1 MKNIIGL
8 VASYAFVALIIL
20 LAKPFEKLG
29 KEASR
34 KFIHIMLANWWL
46 IAMYFFENA
55 IWASIAPITFIII
68 NYLSYKKDLIRVME
82 RENQDGLGTVYYA
95 ISLLLIAIYTF
106 GIINRPEIGLCAS
119 LIMGY
124 SDGIASIV
132 GKTIKSYEYKI
143 GNTTKTLA
151 GSLAMFIMTF
161 IILVFFLSKSGTDL
175 FILKSLIL
183 SAILTIVEAIS
194 IKGTDNLT
202 LPVIATLLISIL

>member
-1 MKNIIGL
+1 MKNIVGL
-8 VASYAFVALIIL
+8 IASYAFVALIIL
-20 LAKPFEKLG
+20 LAKPFERLG

-106 GIINRPEIGLCAS
+106 GIINRPEIGLCAC